1 MVVLY
6 PHLYNAIYLL
16 NCPYFDLKSQ
26 LKHGVNHMTS
36 NTDTI
41 NDEKRVD
48 QEFGSTRFRD
58 KRLSNRVIQIIEDF

>member
-1 MVVLY
+1 
-6 PHLYNAIYLL
+6 
-16 NCPYFDLKSQ
+16 
-26 LKHGVNHMTS
+26 MTS